1 MDIQEIREREELLCR
16 FLLTRSDHAL
26 PACPASK
33 IIQSVSP
40 KEKSRRR
47 ICLQT
52 VFLEQPKP
60 SFHVLRKGLGKRS
73 VKNK

>member
-33 IIQSVSP
+33 IIQPSSRKEKTEEKFSP
-40 KEKSRRR
+40 KA
-47 ICLQT
+47 
-52 VFLEQPKP
+52 FLCWDK
-60 SFHVLRKGLGKRS
+60 
-73 VKNK
+73 